1 MLASETIPVTSA
13 CPGNFIHPALDEVSP
28 VATKNPKLS
37 SCPEE
42 KAKAPVPAE
51 VEKSPDPVWKK
62 LPDFKNSP
70 LVENF

>member
-1 MLASETIPVTSA
+1 
-13 CPGNFIHPALDEVSP
+13 VSP

-70 LVENF
+70 LVLAN